1 MKKCLIVVLT
11 VAAAVATVADIVE
24 MVVNP
29 TVGGVINAAATA
41 AVAVGH
47 KARGK

>member
-1 MKKCLIVVLT
+1 MKKYLVMVVMA
-11 VAAAVATVADIVE
+11 VAAVATVADIVE

-41 AVAVGH
+41 AVAGH

>member
-1 MKKCLIVVLT
+1 MKKYLIMVVMA
-11 VAAAVATVADIVE
+11 VAAVATVADIVE